1 MKNDIRLFLLSLLL
15 LLALPSRAEVTITV
29 NSNGGSPFC
38 DAGGML
44 LNTGCIVR
52 VGFFDF
58 AAPGNLLTLQT
69 SNDFSVVD
77 ALFTPLGEGIAGAGN
92 IYQAGSLTNYL
103 IINGMYGS
111 GEIFGQIT
119 GIDPSYFA
127 AGTDLALWVYN
138 NATPEAASEWGI
150 FTATTRPNDN
160 WDFPND
166 HGNSTLSTFEID
178 IVIRGNNT
186 GLQFQ
191 LSPVPEPSGLL
202 ILLAAGGVL
211 LRRRRCC

>member
-15 LLALPSRAEVTITV
+15 LLALPSRAEVSITV

-92 IYQAGSLTNYL
+92 INQAGSLTNYL
-103 IINGMYGS
+103 IVNGMFAS
-111 GEIFGQIT
+111 GDIFGQIT
-119 GIDPSYFA
+119 GIDPGYLA

-150 FTATTRPNDN
+150 YTASTG
-160 WDFPND
+160 WEFPSD
-166 HGNSTLSTFEID
+166 LGSTVLSTFEID
-178 IVIRGNNT
+178 NVIRGNNT

-191 LSPVPEPSGLL
+191 LSPVPEPGGLL
-202 ILLAAGGVL
+202 LLLVTGGVL